1 MSTVTGL
8 MCFKGVISY
17 HARTDRQQAVM
28 HRGLRHIN
36 LQCERVAIISF
47 HIHHSTLLLA
57 TAKVLAQRSC
67 HIGKP
72 AESCQKVRQTHSA
85 RIRAMLHLWIP

>member
-1 MSTVTGL
+1 
-8 MCFKGVISY
+8 
-17 HARTDRQQAVM
+17 M

-67 HIGKP
+67 QFGKP
-72 AESCQKVRQTHSA
+72 AESSQKVREIQSA
-85 RIRAMLHLWIP
+85 RRGAMLHLWIP

>member
-1 MSTVTGL
+1 
-8 MCFKGVISY
+8 
-17 HARTDRQQAVM
+17 M

-47 HIHHSTLLLA
+47 HIHHDTLLLA

-67 HIGKP
+67 QFGKP
-72 AESCQKVRQTHSA
+72 AESSQKVRQTHSA
-85 RIRAMLHLWIP
+85 QIRAMLHLWIP